1 MTIRPVLAIAFI
13 ALSAAPLAARPQSA
27 YSDLNLERCTTI
39 ETFAEGGGAHLQCPG
54 YAGIEVTVLEGDL
67 RMYVGYGP
75 DARKQCAMHQTFGPF
90 NSLGP
95 RIEWRLE
102 NGRPFAT
109 ILRWVL
115 DNGDGNSQRSWLVVT
130 GLDGS
135 NTCHVA
141 YIEGAMP
148 NANQRARDAA
158 DLYAR
163 GFNCT
168 ADTPIVIA
176 RPGTDIYGFSTG
188 RCEKQ

>member
-1 MTIRPVLAIAFI
+1 MIARYLLAVAVC
-13 ALSAAPLAARPQSA
+13 AVSAVPLAARPQSA
-27 YSDLNLERCTTI
+27 YSDLNLERCKTI
-39 ETFAEGGGAHLQCPG
+39 ETFEEGGGARLGCPG
-54 YAGIEVTVLEGDL
+54 YAGIDVMVLEGDL
-67 RMYVGYGP
+67 RMYVGYGRG
-75 DARKQCAMHQTFGPF
+75 AKNQCAMHQTFAPF

-102 NGRPFAT
+102 NGRPFAS

-130 GLDGS
+130 TLDGS

-148 NANQRARDAA
+148 AANQRARDAA

-163 GFNCT
+163 GFNCA
-168 ADTPIVIA
+168 ADTAIVIA
-176 RPGTDIYGFSTG
+176 RPGVKPSGVFTG
-188 RCEKQ
+188 PCQKE